1 MTYHISIFSMKK
13 ITLFTLFVGCLA
25 LFQACKPN
33 DPNWP
38 GGQQNSA
45 ATTAPATSATIL
57 DTFADVQV
65 LRYDVPGWEQLS
77 LKQKTLIYYLSQ
89 ATLAGRDIIFD
100 QNCKWNLTVRKTCE
114 GILGNQK
121 IDRTTAEWATFEKYA
136 KRVFFSNGIH
146 HHYNEVKILPDFS
159 QKWFET
165 TVRATGAGNLPNFTN
180 GDLDAFLAQIS
191 PVIFDPKVMAKRVN
205 KDENADI
212 IAASSCN
219 FYEGLTAKEVDG
231 FYDKLR
237 GSGEKNPP
245 SYGLNSKLVK
255 DAHGISERV
264 YKINGMYS
272 GALENVVNWLEKAVG
287 VAENEQQAKG
297 LRLLIEYY
305 RTGDLKKFDE
315 YCIAWV
321 QDTAS
326 VVDYTNGFIEV
337 YHDPKGYKGDWQ
349 GYICYAD
356 PDATQK
362 MSIISRNAQ
371 WFEDNGPIQ
380 DIYKKKK
387 VVGISYR
394 VINVAQEGGSCAPAT
409 PIGENLPNSEWI
421 RADFGSKSF
430 SFNNIITA
438 YGKVGGAS
446 ALSEFANDPEEIER
460 GKKYGET
467 TDKMHTALHEV
478 LGHASGRLKAGVSEG
493 AMTLKNYYST
503 LEEGRADLFALYYM
517 PDPKLVALGVL
528 PDGEAYK
535 SEYDNYIRNGMM
547 QQLRR
552 VPLGANI
559 EEDHMRNRQMVAK
572 WAFEKGQKDGVIVRE
587 VRNGKTYFDIK
598 DYAKLR
604 VLFGQLLSEIQRIK
618 SEGDFK
624 AGKALVEGYG
634 VKVDAELHKEV
645 KSRFAALPNKPFS
658 GFVQPNLVP
667 VMDAAGKII
676 NVKVEAAPNFLQQ
689 QLFFGKEWA
698 FLPVF
703 N

>member
-1 MTYHISIFSMKK
+1 MKK
-13 ITLFTLFVGCLA
+13 ITLFTLFIGSIA
-25 LFQACKPN
+25 LFEACKPN

-38 GGQQNSA
+38 GGKQNA
-45 ATTAPATSATIL
+45 TAPAPSQTMTVL

-65 LRYDVPGWEQLS
+65 LKYEVPGWEQLS
-77 LKQKTLIYYLSQ
+77 VQQKTLIYYLSQ

-100 QNCKWNLTVRKTCE
+100 QNCKWNLAVRKTLE
-114 GILGNQK
+114 AVLQSEK
-121 IDRTTAEWATFEKYA
+121 TERTGMEFPAFEKYA

-146 HHYNEVKILPDFS
+146 HHYNEVKIQPSFS

-165 TVRATGAGNLPNFTN
+165 AVKSVDPGKLPLASGETV
-180 GDLDAFLAQIS
+180 DAFLAKIS
-191 PVIFDPKVMAKRVN
+191 PVIFDPNIAAKRVN

-231 FYDKLR
+231 FYDKLK

-255 DAHGISERV
+255 NASGISEQV
-264 YKINGMYS
+264 YKVGGMY
-272 GALENVVNWLEKAVG
+272 GPALEKVVFWLEKAVG
-287 VAENEQQAKG
+287 VAENAQQAKG
-297 LRLLIEYY
+297 LQLLIDYY
-305 RTGDLKKFDE
+305 KTGDLKKWDQ

-349 GYICYAD
+349 SYICYAD

-380 DIYKKKK
+380 DIYKKKSVK
-387 VVGISYR
+387 GISYR

-409 PIGENLPNSEWI
+409 PIGENLPNAEWI
-421 RADFGSKSF
+421 REDFGSKSF

-446 ALSEFANDPEEIER
+446 ALSEFANDAEEIER
-460 GKKYGET
+460 GKKYGEV

-478 LGHASGRLKAGVSEG
+478 LGHASGRLKDGVPEP
-493 AMTLKNYYST
+493 ANTLKNYYST

-535 SEYDNYIRNGMM
+535 AEYDNYIRNGMM

-552 VPLGANI
+552 VPIGANI
-559 EEDHMRNRQMVAK
+559 EEDHMRNRQMVAR
-572 WAFEKGQKDGVIVRE
+572 WVFEKGQKDGVIARE

-604 VLFGQLLSEIQRIK
+604 VLFGQMLSEIQRIK
-618 SEGDFK
+618 SEGDFA

-634 VKVDAELHKEV
+634 VKVEPELHKEV

-658 GFVQPNLVP
+658 GFVQPELMP
-667 VMDAAGKII
+667 VTDASGKII
-676 NVKVEAAPNFLQQ
+676 DVKINPVTNFMQQ
-689 QLFFGKEWA
+689 QLQFGKEWG